1 MKKETRH
8 RNWLDIMEGRYVCL
22 TKRWKKAI
30 VEIVEWIIESPASFS
45 KYVRDLYEIMQDN
58 EGKFTL
64 SDEDEIIDF
73 QKYAELIID
82 PFLLDFHNR
91 QIQKKLYAELQNL
104 AVGSE
109 FYLQTQELKSQI
121 QKYFIDLEYASG
133 YDLEIADEID
143 LPAIFKAVG
152 IQLDGGNEETLFERI
167 AIYIKIMAEL
177 LKKKLVILVNSRSYL
192 TSDQIDQIAELCMY
206 SEVGLLLIENVQ
218 RDFSKKRNYCIIDCD
233 ECCIS

>member
-1 MKKETRH
+1 MKLTHTELEKQLVFET
-8 RNWLDIMEGRYVCL
+8 G
-22 TKRWKKAI
+22 KA
-30 VEIVEWIIESPASFS
+30 VEWIIESPASFS

-91 QIQKKLYAELQNL
+91 QIQKKLYVELQKL

-167 AIYIKIMAEL
+167 AICIKIMAEL

-206 SEVGLLLIENVQ
+206 SEVALLLIENVQ

>member
-1 MKKETRH
+1 MKLTHTELEKQLVFET
-8 RNWLDIMEGRYVCL
+8 G
-22 TKRWKKAI
+22 KA
-30 VEIVEWIIESPASFS
+30 VEWIIESPASFS

>member
-1 MKKETRH
+1 MKLTHTELEKQLVFET
-8 RNWLDIMEGRYVCL
+8 G
-22 TKRWKKAI
+22 KA
-30 VEIVEWIIESPASFS
+30 VEWIIESPASFS

-152 IQLDGGNEETLFERI
+152 IQLDSGNEETLFERI
-167 AIYIKIMAEL
+167 AAYIKIMAEL
-177 LKKKLVILVNSRSYL
+177 LKKKLIILVNSRSYL
-192 TSDQIDQIAELCMY
+192 TSNQIDQIAELCMY
-206 SEVGLLLIENVQ
+206 SEVALLLIENVQ

>member
-1 MKKETRH
+1 MKLTHTELEKQLVFET
-8 RNWLDIMEGRYVCL
+8 G
-22 TKRWKKAI
+22 KA
-30 VEIVEWIIESPASFS
+30 VEWIIESPASFS
-45 KYVRDLYEIMQDN
+45 KYIRDLYEIMQDN

-143 LPAIFKAVG
+143 LPAIFKAVE
-152 IQLDGGNEETLFERI
+152 IQLDSGNEETLFERI
-167 AIYIKIMAEL
+167 AAYIKIMAEL
-177 LKKKLVILVNSRSYL
+177 LKKKLIILVNSRSYL
-192 TSDQIDQIAELCMY
+192 TSNQIDQIAELCMY
-206 SEVGLLLIENVQ
+206 SEVALLLIENVQ

-233 ECCIS
+233 ECYIS

>member
-1 MKKETRH
+1 MKLTHTELEKQLVFET
-8 RNWLDIMEGRYVCL
+8 G
-22 TKRWKKAI
+22 KA
-30 VEIVEWIIESPASFS
+30 VEWIIESPASFS
-45 KYVRDLYEIMQDN
+45 KYIRDLYEIMQDN

-91 QIQKKLYAELQNL
+91 QIQKKLYAELQKL

-152 IQLDGGNEETLFERI
+152 IQLDSGNEETLFEQI

-206 SEVGLLLIENVQ
+206 SEVALLLIENVQ

>member
-1 MKKETRH
+1 MKLTHMELEKQLVFET
-8 RNWLDIMEGRYVCL
+8 G
-22 TKRWKKAI
+22 KA
-30 VEIVEWIIESPASFS
+30 VEWIIESPASFS

-109 FYLQTQELKSQI
+109 FYLQTQELKSQFL
-121 QKYFIDLEYASG
+121 KYFIDLEYASG

>member
-1 MKKETRH
+1 MKLTHTELEKQLVFET
-8 RNWLDIMEGRYVCL
+8 G
-22 TKRWKKAI
+22 KA
-30 VEIVEWIIESPASFS
+30 VEWIIESPASFS

-121 QKYFIDLEYASG
+121 QKYFIDLEYGSG

-218 RDFSKKRNYCIIDCD
+218 RDFSKKRNHCIIDCD

>member
-1 MKKETRH
+1 MKLTHTELEKQLVFET
-8 RNWLDIMEGRYVCL
+8 G
-22 TKRWKKAI
+22 KA
-30 VEIVEWIIESPASFS
+30 VEWIIESPASFS
-45 KYVRDLYEIMQDN
+45 KYIRDLYEIMQDN

-73 QKYAELIID
+73 QKYTELIID

-152 IQLDGGNEETLFERI
+152 IQLDSGNEETLFERI
-167 AIYIKIMAEL
+167 AAYIKIMAEL
-177 LKKKLVILVNSRSYL
+177 LKKKLIILVNSRSYL
-192 TSDQIDQIAELCMY
+192 TSNQIDQIAELCMY
-206 SEVGLLLIENVQ
+206 SEVALLLIENVQ

>member
-1 MKKETRH
+1 M
-8 RNWLDIMEGRYVCL
+8 
-22 TKRWKKAI
+22 
-30 VEIVEWIIESPASFS
+30 EWIIESPASFS

-91 QIQKKLYAELQNL
+91 QIQKKLYVELQKL

-206 SEVGLLLIENVQ
+206 SEVALLLIENVQ

>member
-1 MKKETRH
+1 MKLTHTELEKQLVFET
-8 RNWLDIMEGRYVCL
+8 G
-22 TKRWKKAI
+22 KA
-30 VEIVEWIIESPASFS
+30 VEWIIESPASFS

-91 QIQKKLYAELQNL
+91 QIQKKLYAELQKL

-206 SEVGLLLIENVQ
+206 SEVALLLIENVQ

>member
-1 MKKETRH
+1 MKLTHTELEKQLVFET
-8 RNWLDIMEGRYVCL
+8 D
-22 TKRWKKAI
+22 KA
-30 VEIVEWIIESPASFS
+30 VEWIIESPASFS
-45 KYVRDLYEIMQDN
+45 KYIRDLYEIMQDN
-58 EGKFTL
+58 KGKFTL

-152 IQLDGGNEETLFERI
+152 IQLDSGNEETLFERI
-167 AIYIKIMAEL
+167 AAYIKIMAEL
-177 LKKKLVILVNSRSYL
+177 LKKKLIILVNSRSYL
-192 TSDQIDQIAELCMY
+192 TSNQIDQIAELCMY
-206 SEVGLLLIENVQ
+206 SEVALLLIENVQ
-218 RDFSKKRNYCIIDCD
+218 RDFSKRRNYCIIDCD

>member
-1 MKKETRH
+1 MKLVKL
-8 RNWLDIMEGRYVCL
+8 WM
-22 TKRWKKAI
+22 
-30 VEIVEWIIESPASFS
+30 IIESPASFS

-104 AVGSE
+104 AVSSE
-109 FYLQTQELKSQI
+109 FYLQTQELKFQI
-121 QKYFIDLEYASG
+121 QKYFVDLEYASG

-143 LPAIFKAVG
+143 LSAIFKVVG

>member
-1 MKKETRH
+1 MKLTHTELEKQLVFET
-8 RNWLDIMEGRYVCL
+8 G
-22 TKRWKKAI
+22 KA
-30 VEIVEWIIESPASFS
+30 VEWIIESPASFS

-121 QKYFIDLEYASG
+121 QKYFIDLEYGSG

>member
-1 MKKETRH
+1 MKLTHTELEKQLVFET
-8 RNWLDIMEGRYVCL
+8 G
-22 TKRWKKAI
+22 KA
-30 VEIVEWIIESPASFS
+30 VEWIIESPASFS

-104 AVGSE
+104 AVSSE
-109 FYLQTQELKSQI
+109 FYLQTQELKFQI
-121 QKYFIDLEYASG
+121 QKYFVDLEYASG

-143 LPAIFKAVG
+143 LSAIFKVVG

-206 SEVGLLLIENVQ
+206 SEVALLLIENVQ
-218 RDFSKKRNYCIIDCD
+218 RDFSKKRNYCIIDHD
-233 ECCIS
+233 ECCIC

>member
-1 MKKETRH
+1 MKLTHMELEKQLVFET
-8 RNWLDIMEGRYVCL
+8 G
-22 TKRWKKAI
+22 KA
-30 VEIVEWIIESPASFS
+30 VEWIIESPASFS

-121 QKYFIDLEYASG
+121 LKYFIDLEYASG

>member
-1 MKKETRH
+1 MKLTHTELEKQLVFET
-8 RNWLDIMEGRYVCL
+8 G
-22 TKRWKKAI
+22 KA
-30 VEIVEWIIESPASFS
+30 VEWIIESPASFS

-82 PFLLDFHNR
+82 TFLLDFHNR
-91 QIQKKLYAELQNL
+91 QIQKKLYVELQKL

-206 SEVGLLLIENVQ
+206 SEVALLLIENVQ

>member
-1 MKKETRH
+1 MKLTHTELEKQLVFET
-8 RNWLDIMEGRYVCL
+8 D
-22 TKRWKKAI
+22 KA
-30 VEIVEWIIESPASFS
+30 VEWIIESPASFS

-82 PFLLDFHNR
+82 PFWLDFHNR

-152 IQLDGGNEETLFERI
+152 IQLDSGNEETLFERI
-167 AIYIKIMAEL
+167 AAYIKIMAEL
-177 LKKKLVILVNSRSYL
+177 LKKKLIILVNSRSYL
-192 TSDQIDQIAELCMY
+192 TSNQIDQIAELCMY
-206 SEVGLLLIENVQ
+206 SEVALLLIENVQ

>member
-1 MKKETRH
+1 MKLTHTELEKQLVFET
-8 RNWLDIMEGRYVCL
+8 G
-22 TKRWKKAI
+22 KA
-30 VEIVEWIIESPASFS
+30 VEWIIESPASFS

-82 PFLLDFHNR
+82 PFLLDFYNR
-91 QIQKKLYAELQNL
+91 QIQKKLYVELQKL

-152 IQLDGGNEETLFERI
+152 IQLDSGNEETLFERI
-167 AIYIKIMAEL
+167 AAYIKIMAEL
-177 LKKKLVILVNSRSYL
+177 LKKKLIILVNSRSYL
-192 TSDQIDQIAELCMY
+192 TSNQIDQIAELCMY
-206 SEVGLLLIENVQ
+206 SEVALLLIENVQ

>member
-1 MKKETRH
+1 MKLTHTELEKQLVFET
-8 RNWLDIMEGRYVCL
+8 G
-22 TKRWKKAI
+22 KA
-30 VEIVEWIIESPASFS
+30 VEWIIESPASFS

-91 QIQKKLYAELQNL
+91 QIQKKLYVELQKL

-152 IQLDGGNEETLFERI
+152 IQLDSGNEETLFERI
-167 AIYIKIMAEL
+167 AAYIKIMAEL
-177 LKKKLVILVNSRSYL
+177 LKKKLIILVNSRSYL
-192 TSDQIDQIAELCMY
+192 TSNQIDQIAELCMY

>member
-1 MKKETRH
+1 MKLTHTELEKQLVFET
-8 RNWLDIMEGRYVCL
+8 G
-22 TKRWKKAI
+22 KA
-30 VEIVEWIIESPASFS
+30 VEWIIESPASFS

-177 LKKKLVILVNSRSYL
+177 MKKKLVILVNSRSYL

-206 SEVGLLLIENVQ
+206 SEVALLLIENVQ

>member
-1 MKKETRH
+1 MKLTHTELEKQLVFET
-8 RNWLDIMEGRYVCL
+8 D
-22 TKRWKKAI
+22 KA
-30 VEIVEWIIESPASFS
+30 VEWIIESPASFS
-45 KYVRDLYEIMQDN
+45 KYIRDLYEIMQDN
-58 EGKFTL
+58 KGKFTL

-152 IQLDGGNEETLFERI
+152 IQLDSGNEETLFERI
-167 AIYIKIMAEL
+167 AAYIKIMAEL
-177 LKKKLVILVNSRSYL
+177 LKKKLIILVNSRSYL
-192 TSDQIDQIAELCMY
+192 TSNQIDQIAELCMY
-206 SEVGLLLIENVQ
+206 SEVALLLIENVQ

>member
-1 MKKETRH
+1 MK
-8 RNWLDIMEGRYVCL
+8 L
-22 TKRWKKAI
+22 THTELEKQLVFA
-30 VEIVEWIIESPASFS
+30 VEWIIESPASFS

-82 PFLLDFHNR
+82 PFLLDFYNR
-91 QIQKKLYAELQNL
+91 QIQKKLYVELQKL

-152 IQLDGGNEETLFERI
+152 IQLDSGNEETLFERI
-167 AIYIKIMAEL
+167 AAYIKIMAEL
-177 LKKKLVILVNSRSYL
+177 LKKKLIILVNSRSYL
-192 TSDQIDQIAELCMY
+192 TSNQIDQIAELCMY
-206 SEVGLLLIENVQ
+206 SEVALLLIENVQ

>member
-1 MKKETRH
+1 MKLTHMELEKQLVFET
-8 RNWLDIMEGRYVCL
+8 G
-22 TKRWKKAI
+22 KA
-30 VEIVEWIIESPASFS
+30 VEWIIESPASFS
-45 KYVRDLYEIMQDN
+45 KYIRDLYEIMQDN

-143 LPAIFKAVG
+143 LPAIFKAVE
-152 IQLDGGNEETLFERI
+152 IQLNSGNEETLFERI
-167 AIYIKIMAEL
+167 AAYIKIMAEL
-177 LKKKLVILVNSRSYL
+177 LKKKLIILVNSRSYL
-192 TSDQIDQIAELCMY
+192 TSNQIDQIAELCMY
-206 SEVGLLLIENVQ
+206 SEVALLLIENVQ

>member
-1 MKKETRH
+1 MKLTHMELEKQLVFET
-8 RNWLDIMEGRYVCL
+8 G
-22 TKRWKKAI
+22 KA
-30 VEIVEWIIESPASFS
+30 VEWIIESPASFS
-45 KYVRDLYEIMQDN
+45 KYIRDLYEIMQDN

-143 LPAIFKAVG
+143 LLAIFKAVG
-152 IQLDGGNEETLFERI
+152 IQLDSGNEETLFERI
-167 AIYIKIMAEL
+167 AVYIKIMAEL

>member
-1 MKKETRH
+1 MKLTHTELEKQLVFET
-8 RNWLDIMEGRYVCL
+8 D
-22 TKRWKKAI
+22 KA
-30 VEIVEWIIESPASFS
+30 VEWIIESPASFS
-45 KYVRDLYEIMQDN
+45 KYIRDLYEIMQDN
-58 EGKFTL
+58 KGKFTL

-152 IQLDGGNEETLFERI
+152 IQLDSGNEETLFERI
-167 AIYIKIMAEL
+167 AAYIKIMAEL
-177 LKKKLVILVNSRSYL
+177 LKKKLIILVNSRSYL
-192 TSDQIDQIAELCMY
+192 TSNQIDQIAELCMY

>member
-1 MKKETRH
+1 MKLTHTELEKQLVFET
-8 RNWLDIMEGRYVCL
+8 G
-22 TKRWKKAI
+22 KA
-30 VEIVEWIIESPASFS
+30 VEWIIESPASFS

-152 IQLDGGNEETLFERI
+152 IQLDSGNEETLFGRI
-167 AIYIKIMAEL
+167 AAYIKIMAEL
-177 LKKKLVILVNSRSYL
+177 LKKKLIILVNSRSYL
-192 TSDQIDQIAELCMY
+192 TSNQIDQIAELCMY
-206 SEVGLLLIENVQ
+206 SEVALLLIENVQ

>member
-1 MKKETRH
+1 MKLTHTELEKQLVFET
-8 RNWLDIMEGRYVCL
+8 G
-22 TKRWKKAI
+22 KA
-30 VEIVEWIIESPASFS
+30 VEWIIESPASFS

-58 EGKFTL
+58 EGKYTL

-121 QKYFIDLEYASG
+121 QKYFIDLEYGSG

-233 ECCIS
+233 ECCIR

>member
-1 MKKETRH
+1 MKLTHTELEKQLVFET
-8 RNWLDIMEGRYVCL
+8 D
-22 TKRWKKAI
+22 KA
-30 VEIVEWIIESPASFS
+30 VEWIIESPASFS
-45 KYVRDLYEIMQDN
+45 KYIRDLYEIMQDN
-58 EGKFTL
+58 KGKFTL

-152 IQLDGGNEETLFERI
+152 IQLDSGNEETLFERI
-167 AIYIKIMAEL
+167 AAYIKIMAEL
-177 LKKKLVILVNSRSYL
+177 LKKKLIILVNSRSYL
-192 TSDQIDQIAELCMY
+192 TSNQIDQIAELCMY
-206 SEVGLLLIENVQ
+206 SEVALLLIENVQ
-218 RDFSKKRNYCIIDCD
+218 RDFSKKRNYCIIDHD
-233 ECCIS
+233 ECCIC

>member
-1 MKKETRH
+1 MKLTHTELEKQLVFET
-8 RNWLDIMEGRYVCL
+8 G
-22 TKRWKKAI
+22 KA
-30 VEIVEWIIESPASFS
+30 VEWIIESPASFS

-91 QIQKKLYAELQNL
+91 QIQKKLYVELQKL

-121 QKYFIDLEYASG
+121 QKYFI
-133 YDLEIADEID
+133 
-143 LPAIFKAVG
+143 
-152 IQLDGGNEETLFERI
+152 
-167 AIYIKIMAEL
+167 
-177 LKKKLVILVNSRSYL
+177 
-192 TSDQIDQIAELCMY
+192 
-206 SEVGLLLIENVQ
+206 
-218 RDFSKKRNYCIIDCD
+218 
-233 ECCIS
+233 

>member
-1 MKKETRH
+1 MKLTHTELEKQLVFET
-8 RNWLDIMEGRYVCL
+8 G
-22 TKRWKKAI
+22 KA
-30 VEIVEWIIESPASFS
+30 VEWIIESPASFS

-91 QIQKKLYAELQNL
+91 QIQKKLYVELQKL

-133 YDLEIADEID
+133 YDLEIEDEIY

-206 SEVGLLLIENVQ
+206 SEVALLLIENVQ

>member
-1 MKKETRH
+1 MKLTHTELEKQLVFET
-8 RNWLDIMEGRYVCL
+8 G
-22 TKRWKKAI
+22 KA
-30 VEIVEWIIESPASFS
+30 VEWIIESPASFS

-91 QIQKKLYAELQNL
+91 QIQKKLYVELQKL
-104 AVGSE
+104 AVSSE

-143 LPAIFKAVG
+143 LRAIFKAVG

-206 SEVGLLLIENVQ
+206 SEVALLLIENVQ

>member
-1 MKKETRH
+1 MKLTHTELEKQLVFET
-8 RNWLDIMEGRYVCL
+8 G
-22 TKRWKKAI
+22 KA
-30 VEIVEWIIESPASFS
+30 VEWIIESPASFS

-91 QIQKKLYAELQNL
+91 QIQKKLYVELQKL

-121 QKYFIDLEYASG
+121 QKYFI
-133 YDLEIADEID
+133 DLEIADEID

-192 TSDQIDQIAELCMY
+192 NSDQIDQIAELCMY
-206 SEVGLLLIENVQ
+206 SEVALLLIENVQ

>member
-1 MKKETRH
+1 MKLTHTELEKQLVFET
-8 RNWLDIMEGRYVCL
+8 G
-22 TKRWKKAI
+22 KA
-30 VEIVEWIIESPASFS
+30 VEWIIESPASFS

-104 AVGSE
+104 AVSSE
-109 FYLQTQELKSQI
+109 FYLQTQELKFQI
-121 QKYFIDLEYASG
+121 QKYFVDLEYASG

-143 LPAIFKAVG
+143 LSAIFKVVG

-167 AIYIKIMAEL
+167 AAYIKIMAEL
-177 LKKKLVILVNSRSYL
+177 LKKKLIILVNSRSYL

-206 SEVGLLLIENVQ
+206 SEVALLLIENVQ

>member
-1 MKKETRH
+1 MKLTHTELEKQLVFET
-8 RNWLDIMEGRYVCL
+8 G
-22 TKRWKKAI
+22 KA
-30 VEIVEWIIESPASFS
+30 VEWIIESPASFS
-45 KYVRDLYEIMQDN
+45 KYVRDLYEIMQNN

-152 IQLDGGNEETLFERI
+152 IQLDDGNEETLFERI

>member
-1 MKKETRH
+1 MKLTHTELEKQLVFET
-8 RNWLDIMEGRYVCL
+8 G
-22 TKRWKKAI
+22 KA
-30 VEIVEWIIESPASFS
+30 VEWIIESPASFS
-45 KYVRDLYEIMQDN
+45 KYIRDLYEIMQDN

-152 IQLDGGNEETLFERI
+152 IQLDSGNEETLFERM
-167 AIYIKIMAEL
+167 AVYIKIMAEL
-177 LKKKLVILVNSRSYL
+177 LKKKLVILVDSRSYL